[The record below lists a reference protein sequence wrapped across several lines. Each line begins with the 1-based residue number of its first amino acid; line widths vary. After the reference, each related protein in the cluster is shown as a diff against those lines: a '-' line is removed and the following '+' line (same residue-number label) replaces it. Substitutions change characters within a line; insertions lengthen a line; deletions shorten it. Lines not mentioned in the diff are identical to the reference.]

1 MVAISKVIHYLCA
14 TKSHF
19 IMLRF
24 KKKIKIADVGVTA
37 IAGIVSV
44 CAMYYAVYKFGM
56 QEAGEELILNL
67 FYVACLTMIGMYF
80 FNRMSPD
87 QFNYRCSLCVG
98 ITILLR
104 DILFPPPLASNT
116 LQVICLFLSV
126 VLLLMLTFFYA
137 RKQWKTYTKR
147 DLWMIFFV
155 DVVIAALYNYDF
167 YIEPFQEYTDYLMIE
182 IWIRPTITYGLV
194 ACFVTELEEDVVHN
208 S

>member
-1 MVAISKVIHYLCA
+1 MVAISKGIHYLCA
-14 TKSHF
+14 TKSQF

-67 FYVACLTMIGMYF
+67 IYVACLTMIGMYF

-98 ITILLR
+98 MTILLR

-194 ACFVTELEEDVVHN
+194 ACFVTETE
-208 S
+208 

>member
-1 MVAISKVIHYLCA
+1 
-14 TKSHF
+14 
-19 IMLRF
+19 MLRF

-56 QEAGEELILNL
+56 QEAGEELILNM
-67 FYVACLTMIGMYF
+67 FYVACLTMIGLYF

-98 ITILLR
+98 MTILLR
-104 DILFPPPLASNT
+104 DILFPPPLANNT

-137 RKQWKTYTKR
+137 RKQWQTYTKR

-155 DVVIAALYNYDF
+155 DVLIAALYNYDL
-167 YIEPFQEYTDYLMIE
+167 YIEPLQDYTDYLMIE

-194 ACFVTELEEDVVHN
+194 ACFVTELEEKEVEVR
-208 S
+208 SEK

>member
-1 MVAISKVIHYLCA
+1 MVAISKEIHYLCA
-14 TKSHF
+14 TKSQF

-98 ITILLR
+98 MTILLR

>member
-1 MVAISKVIHYLCA
+1 
-14 TKSHF
+14 
-19 IMLRF
+19 MLRF

-56 QEAGEELILNL
+56 QEAGEELILNM

-98 ITILLR
+98 MTILLR

-155 DVVIAALYNYDF
+155 DVVIAALYNYDL
-167 YIEPFQEYTDYLMIE
+167 YIEPLQDYTDYLMIE

-194 ACFVTELEEDVVHN
+194 ACFVTELEEKEVEVR
-208 S
+208 SEK